1 MSTRIPIPPVPSASQ
16 KKKHNATHKRMPTD
30 EKDVKLKT
38 RLMEQQNKNAAA
50 LKGSIANRM
59 QFLQNTKVSN
69 MRNEKD
75 RLTNTL
81 VNGPMAY
88 ANDGRYTP
96 INLSTGERVKLT
108 ARREVLQD
116 NIKNIQPIIGA
127 QGRYLFSSN

>member
-1 MSTRIPIPPVPSASQ
+1 
-16 KKKHNATHKRMPTD
+16 
-30 EKDVKLKT
+30 
-38 RLMEQQNKNAAA
+38 MEQQNKNAAA

-96 INLSTGERVKLT
+96 INISTGERVKLT
-108 ARREVLQD
+108 TRRTVLQD